1 MRWILANDVEDVG
14 RIASDIVLDYLKSH
28 YESVLALPTGRTPEA
43 MYNKLVEACQT
54 QQCFEHTTL
63 FNLDE
68 YVGLPTDHPSSFASY
83 VRRCLLDRVK
93 IDKSRCH
100 APNGVAP
107 NLAAECARYERAIQL
122 AGGID
127 LAILGLGTNGHI
139 GFNEPGSSFNST
151 THVVNLSE
159 STRTANAEYFTG
171 GEVPKQAITMGI
183 ETIMGADRILLL
195 ASGSKKKDAIRRLR
209 NEPPNIDFPASALK
223 NHRDV
228 TIITDRAAG

>member
-1 MRWILANDVEDVG
+1 MRWILANDVEDMG
-14 RIASDIVLDYLKSH
+14 RIAAEIVLDYMKSH

-43 MYNKLVEACQT
+43 MYNKLAEACQT
-54 QQCFEHTTL
+54 QHCFEHTTL

-68 YVGLPTDHPSSFASY
+68 YVGLATDHPASFASY
-83 VRRCLLDRVK
+83 VRRCLIDRVK

-100 APNGVAP
+100 APNGIAP
-107 NLAAECARYERAIQL
+107 SLDAECARYERAIQL

-127 LAILGLGTNGHI
+127 LAVLGLGTNGHI
-139 GFNEPGSSFNST
+139 GFNEPGSSFNSN

-159 STRTANAEYFTG
+159 STRASNAEYFTG

-183 ETIMGADRILLL
+183 ETITSADRILLL
-195 ASGSKKKDAIRRLR
+195 ASGARKKDAIRRLR
-209 NEPPNIDFPASALK
+209 EENASTEFPASALK